1 MTRRACST
9 SSATQLAALVA
20 IIALTISACAGTS
33 AQQGRTGGA
42 AEADGALVSK
52 QPLTSAAALP
62 SASSNEL
69 VTYTSRDAADRP
81 VVVSGAVST
90 PTSPPPPGGWPVVSW
105 GHGTTGVT
113 DACAPTADTASGPVH
128 DYLSTVDPTL
138 DSWVQRG
145 YAVLRTDYEGLGTSG
160 PHPYLNARSAAN
172 ALGDLVRAAH
182 GGDSRIGPDWVA
194 MGHSQGGQAA
204 LSAAATRPGEPDLT
218 LRGAVSIAPGG
229 VGFSRTAEYVKAH
242 PDGPRTALAF
252 LPLVLL
258 GAAAA
263 DPAVRPEQL
272 LADEAKPLLTTAR
285 TGCLSDLRET
295 AGNLRAD
302 QVFRPDADLRPLTTY
317 LRKQDPIGFTARVP
331 TLIAQGTE
339 DAAVAKPGTDALVRE
354 LCGEPHRTSYETYA
368 ADHRGS
374 VPASRDDAQR
384 FVDALFAGRTP
395 ETSC

>member
-1 MTRRACST
+1 MTRRAVPT
-9 SSATQLAALVA
+9 SSATRLAALAA
-20 IIALTISACAGTS
+20 ITALTISACAGTS
-33 AQQGRTGGA
+33 AQQGRTGVA
-42 AEADGALVSK
+42 AEAEGALVSK
-52 QPLTSAAALP
+52 RPLTGEAALP
-62 SASSNEL
+62 SASSNDL

-90 PTSPPPPGGWPVVSW
+90 PTPPPPGGWPVVSW
-105 GHGTTGVT
+105 GHGTTGVADT
-113 DACAPTADTASGPVH
+113 CAPTADTAGGPVH

-145 YAVLRTDYEGLGTSG
+145 YAVVRTDYEGLATPG

-182 GGDSRIGPDWVA
+182 GADPRIGADWIA
-194 MGHSQGGQAA
+194 TGHSQGGQAA
-204 LSAAATRPGEPDLT
+204 LSAAAARPGGPDLN
-218 LRGAVSIAPGG
+218 LRGAVAIAPGG
-229 VGFSRTAEYVKAH
+229 VGISRTAEYVKAH

-263 DPAVRPEQL
+263 DPAVRPDEL
-272 LADEAKPLLTTAR
+272 LTDEAKPLLSTAR

-295 AGNLRAD
+295 ARNLRAD
-302 QVFRPDADLRPLTTY
+302 EVFRPDADLRPLTAY
-317 LRKQDPIGFTARVP
+317 LREQDPMGFTPRVP

-339 DAAVAKPGTDALVRE
+339 DSAVAKPGTDALARK
-354 LCGEPHRTSYETYA
+354 LCGEPRPFSYETYA

-374 VPASRDDAQR
+374 VATSRDDAQR
-384 FVDALFAGRTP
+384 FADALFAGRMP
-395 ETSC
+395 DTSC